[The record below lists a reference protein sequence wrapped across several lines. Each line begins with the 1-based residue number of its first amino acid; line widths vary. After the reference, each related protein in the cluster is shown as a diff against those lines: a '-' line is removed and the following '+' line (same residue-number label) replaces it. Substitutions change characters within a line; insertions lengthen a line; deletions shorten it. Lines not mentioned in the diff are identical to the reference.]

1 MVWALV
7 AKVRRRFEVRIE
19 GFGMATV
26 LVTEGVVR
34 IDCSPRREPG
44 QSALYPFDSCIRNTT
59 SHNMPFCHHDCAHKF
74 LYLTAQA
81 SDARSAHR
89 VRIERRHVRSAE
101 GRSYKGLVNL
111 ANIFPSRVAMA

>member
-44 QSALYPFDSCIRNTT
+44 QSALYPFDTVVFETQRVIICLFAT
-59 SHNMPFCHHDCAHKF
+59 M
-74 LYLTAQA
+74 TAPI
-81 SDARSAHR
+81 SSF
-89 VRIERRHVRSAE
+89 I
-101 GRSYKGLVNL
+101 
-111 ANIFPSRVAMA
+111 